1 MSDYVEGQGIS
12 DPDAIEH
19 ARSVAPTKTKSE
31 PPREKKRTS
40 IGHYKLEKRIE
51 GGKAEC
57 WLSRDE
63 RSGELRFLKKFP
75 SPKMPGE
82 DERITDHLRYEAEL
96 KRCEEF
102 LSHHLDIS
110 RVLDEIAIGNGS
122 LVKPLHSFWHESSFY
137 KIYPYL
143 PEIKNLSPKN
153 VRNLPP
159 QKRIRLI
166 KGTLLALREL
176 HERNIVHA
184 DIKPENIVLTEM
196 PIGEV
201 TRLIDFDDAFFD
213 EEPPPPSILGGTE
226 DYYSPEVL
234 AYKGFVIDAPY
245 TLQLGTHSDLF
256 SLALSL
262 HEVFSPLGKRP
273 GWGGKDTA
281 DAGFEALNGAKVNF
295 ADLGTRNPLLE
306 FRLKLC
312 LSPNPKD
319 RPRLSELLS
328 SCHTNLGSPL

>member
-1 MSDYVEGQGIS
+1 MSDYVEGQGIP
-12 DPDAIEH
+12 DPDATADSRRDE
-19 ARSVAPTKTKSE
+19 STKKKPE
-31 PPREKKRTS
+31 PPREKKRSS
-40 IGHYKLEKRIE
+40 IGNYKLEKRIE

-57 WLSRDE
+57 WMCRDE
-63 RSGELRFLKKFP
+63 RSDELRFLKKFP

-82 DERITDHLRYEAEL
+82 EERTVDHLRYETEL

-110 RVLDEIAIGNGS
+110 RALNEIAVGNGS

-143 PEIKNLSPKN
+143 PEIRNLSSTN
-153 VRNLPP
+153 VRNLLP
-159 QKRIRLI
+159 QQRVRLI

-184 DIKPENIVLTEM
+184 DIKPENIVLAEM

-201 TRLIDFDDAFFD
+201 TRLIDFDDAYFD
-213 EEPPPPSILGGTE
+213 EEPPPPSVLGGTE

-234 AYKGFVIDAPY
+234 AYKGFVADAPFS
-245 TLQLGTHSDLF
+245 LQLGKQSDLF

-273 GWGGKDTA
+273 GWGGRDTA
-281 DAGFEALNGAKVNF
+281 DAGFEALNGSMVNF
-295 ADLGTRNPLLE
+295 ANLGTDNPLLE
-306 FRLKLC
+306 YRLKLC

-328 SCHTNLGSPL
+328 SCRTNIGSTL

>member
-1 MSDYVEGQGIS
+1 MSDYVEGQGIPS
-12 DPDAIEH
+12 PDATGHSRRDE
-19 ARSVAPTKTKSE
+19 STKTKPE
-31 PPREKKRTS
+31 LPREKKRSS
-40 IGHYKLEKRIE
+40 IGNYKLEKRIE

-57 WLSRDE
+57 WLCRDE
-63 RSGELRFLKKFP
+63 RSDEMRFLKKFP
-75 SPKMPGE
+75 SPKKPSE
-82 DERITDHLRYEAEL
+82 DERITDHLRYEAGL

-110 RVLDEIAIGNGS
+110 RVLNEIAIGNGS

-137 KIYPYL
+137 KIYPFL
-143 PEIKNLSPKN
+143 PELKNLSFTN
-153 VRNLPP
+153 VRNLSP
-159 QKRIRLI
+159 QQRVRLI

-176 HERNIVHA
+176 HEHNIVHA
-184 DIKPENIVLTEM
+184 DIKPENIVLAEM

-201 TRLIDFDDAFFD
+201 ARLIDFDDAYFD
-213 EEPPPPSILGGTE
+213 EEPPPPSVLGGTE

-234 AYKGFVIDAPY
+234 AYKGFVTDAPY
-245 TLQLGTHSDLF
+245 PLQLGKQSDLF

-262 HEVFSPLGKRP
+262 HEVFSPSGKRP

-281 DAGFEALNGAKVNF
+281 DAGLEALNGAKVNF
-295 ADLGTRNPLLE
+295 AELGTRNPLLE

-328 SCHTNLGSPL
+328 SCNTNIGSPL

>member
-1 MSDYVEGQGIS
+1 MSDYVEGQGIP
-12 DPDAIEH
+12 DPEATADSRRDE
-19 ARSVAPTKTKSE
+19 STKKKSE
-31 PPREKKRTS
+31 PPREKKRSS
-40 IGHYKLEKRIE
+40 IGNYKLEKRIE

-57 WLSRDE
+57 WICRDE
-63 RSGELRFLKKFP
+63 RSDEVRFLKKFP
-75 SPKMPGE
+75 SPKKPGD
-82 DERITDHLRYEAEL
+82 DERIADHLRYEAEL

-102 LSHHLDIS
+102 LSHHLDVS
-110 RVLDEIAIGNGS
+110 RILNETAIGNGS

-143 PEIKNLSPKN
+143 PEIKNLSSAN
-153 VRNLPP
+153 VRNLLP
-159 QKRIRLI
+159 QQRVRLI

-184 DIKPENIVLTEM
+184 DIKPENIVLAEL

-201 TRLIDFDDAFFD
+201 ARLIDFDDAYFD
-213 EEPPPPSILGGTE
+213 EEPPPPSVLGGTE

-234 AYKGFVIDAPY
+234 AYKGFVAEAAYP
-245 TLQLGTHSDLF
+245 LHLGKQSDLF
-256 SLALSL
+256 SLALAL
-262 HEVFSPLGKRP
+262 HEAFSPLGKRP

-295 ADLGTRNPLLE
+295 ADLGTKNPLLE

-312 LSPNPKD
+312 LSPNPND

-328 SCHTNLGSPL
+328 SCHTNIG